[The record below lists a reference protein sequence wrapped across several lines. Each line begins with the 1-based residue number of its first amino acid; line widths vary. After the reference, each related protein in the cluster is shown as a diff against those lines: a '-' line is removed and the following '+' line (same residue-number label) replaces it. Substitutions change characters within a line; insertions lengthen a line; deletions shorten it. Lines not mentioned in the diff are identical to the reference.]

1 MHPMPRDVGPNLNL
15 TNRSVRL
22 QPDLLYP
29 SAAMDAQVVIL
40 LALGCALVG
49 WGVWRLTRKN

>member
-1 MHPMPRDVGPNLNL
+1 
-15 TNRSVRL
+15 
-22 QPDLLYP
+22 
-29 SAAMDAQVVIL
+29 MDAQAVIL